1 MIGFDF
7 GVLIR
12 AFYELFR
19 ALPVTMAVGVL
30 AMMIGFGLGTIVSVY
45 QFMNRGVLNVV
56 FAGYVSFF
64 RGTPLMIQL
73 FLFFFGL
80 PQIIPAF
87 GQLNAFQA
95 SVLIMGI
102 NAGAY
107 VAESIRA
114 ALHSIDRLQNDA
126 GLSIGL
132 SRYQTMRY
140 IILPQALRVA
150 LPTLGNTFIG
160 VIQGTALTF
169 MLGLNDLMGL
179 AKMRAASN
187 YRFFEVY
194 LAVGIMYWLVT
205 IGVSRLNTQLELR
218 MKGEVG

>member
-1 MIGFDF
+1 MNRFDL
-7 GVLIR
+7 GILISS
-12 AFYELFR
+12 FFELAK
-19 ALPVTMAVGVL
+19 ALPLTLSVGIL
-30 AMMIGFGLGTIVSVY
+30 AMLIGLILGTSISVY
-45 QFMNRGVLNVV
+45 RYLYNGPLNKML
-56 FAGYVSFF
+56 AGYISFF

-80 PQIIPAF
+80 PQIMPLF
-87 GQLNAFQA
+87 GRMNAFQA

-102 NAGAY
+102 NASAY

-114 ALHSIDRLQNDA
+114 ALSSIDSLQHDA

-132 SRYQTMRY
+132 NRYQSMWY
-140 IILPQALRVA
+140 ILLPQAMRVA

-160 VIQGTALTF
+160 VIQGTSLTF

-194 LAVGIMYWLVT
+194 LAVGLMYWLIT
-205 IGVSRLNTQLELR
+205 ILLSKLNDR
-218 MKGEVG
+218 MAQKLKGEAN

>member
-1 MIGFDF
+1 MNRFDL
-7 GVLIR
+7 GILIQS
-12 AFYELFR
+12 FIELTA
-19 ALPVTMAVGVL
+19 ALPLTLTVGVM
-30 AMMIGFGLGTIVSVY
+30 AMGIGLIVGTLLSVY
-45 QFMNRGVLNVV
+45 RYLYRGPIDKLL
-56 FAGYVSFF
+56 AGYVSFF

-80 PQIIPAF
+80 PQIMPLF
-87 GQLNAFQA
+87 GRMNAFQA
-95 SVLIMGI
+95 SILIMGI
-102 NAGAY
+102 NASAY

-114 ALHSIDRLQNDA
+114 ALSSIDSLQHDA

-132 SRYQTMRY
+132 NRYQTMWF
-140 IILPQALRVA
+140 ILLPQAMRVA

-160 VIQGTALTF
+160 VIQGTSLTF

-194 LAVGIMYWLVT
+194 LAVGLMYWIIT
-205 IGVSRLNTQLELR
+205 IVLSKLNDQMAQKL
-218 MKGEVG
+218 KGEAN